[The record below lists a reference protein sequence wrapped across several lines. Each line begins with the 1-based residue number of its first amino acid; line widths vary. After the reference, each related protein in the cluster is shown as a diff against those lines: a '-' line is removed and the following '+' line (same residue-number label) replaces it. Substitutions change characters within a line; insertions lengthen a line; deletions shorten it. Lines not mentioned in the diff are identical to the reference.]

1 MNSEVKEKFYTLADI
16 LEQVSEDAPNL
27 RRKDLEAV
35 FKVIAHALINGERVK
50 LTHVGTIWAQEF
62 AGRKSR
68 NPQTGESIEV
78 GPTRRLRIKA
88 TKALKE
94 ALSV

>member
-1 MNSEVKEKFYTLADI
+1 MSEVKEKFFTVADI
-16 LEQVSEDAPNL
+16 LEQVADDAPNL

-35 FKVIAHALINGERVK
+35 FKVIAHALVSGERVK
-50 LTHVGTIWAQEF
+50 LTKIGTIWAQEF
-62 AGRKSR
+62 AGRTSR
-68 NPQTGESIEV
+68 NPQTGEPIEV